1 MLVSLILAKKM
12 ENLEK
17 KMLREISNDQMT
29 PKKYD
34 FRVYND
40 LYEKKTDNFNQDI
53 DLDLDYDPESV
64 PLAEY

>member
-1 MLVSLILAKKM
+1 M

-17 KMLREISNDQMT
+17 KMLREISNDPMP

-34 FRVYND
+34 FRVSND
-40 LYEKKTDNFNQDI
+40 LYEKKTDNFDQDI
-53 DLDLDYDPESV
+53 DLDLEYDPESV

>member
-1 MLVSLILAKKM
+1 M

-17 KMLREISNDQMT
+17 KMLREISIDPMT

-34 FRVYND
+34 FRVSND
-40 LYEKKTDNFNQDI
+40 LYEKKTDNFDQDI
-53 DLDLDYDPESV
+53 DLDLEYDPESV

>member
-1 MLVSLILAKKM
+1 M

-17 KMLREISNDQMT
+17 KMLREISNDPMT
-29 PKKYD
+29 PKKYY
-34 FRVYND
+34 FRVSND

>member
-1 MLVSLILAKKM
+1 
-12 ENLEK
+12 
-17 KMLREISNDQMT
+17 MLREISNDPMT

-34 FRVYND
+34 FRVSND
-40 LYEKKTDNFNQDI
+40 LFEKKTDNFNQDI

>member
-1 MLVSLILAKKM
+1 M

-17 KMLREISNDQMT
+17 KMLRELSNDPMT

-34 FRVYND
+34 FRVSND
-40 LYEKKTDNFNQDI
+40 LYEKKTDNFDQDI
-53 DLDLDYDPESV
+53 DLDLEYNPESV